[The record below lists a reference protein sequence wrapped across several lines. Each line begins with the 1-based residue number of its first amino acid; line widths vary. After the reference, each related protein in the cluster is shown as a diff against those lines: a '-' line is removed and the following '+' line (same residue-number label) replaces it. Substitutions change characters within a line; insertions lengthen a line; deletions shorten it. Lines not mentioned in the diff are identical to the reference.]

1 MQKYISEARLL
12 LALAIPVIL
21 AQIAQTA
28 MGFVDTVMAGGYSAT
43 DMAAVAIGTS
53 IWLPAIL
60 FGHGLLL
67 ALTPVIAQLNGSGRR
82 ERIAHQVRQGF
93 WLAGFVSVLIMLVLW
108 NAGYIIRSMENIDP
122 ALADKAVGY
131 LRALLWGAPGYL
143 FFQVARNQCEGL
155 AKTKPGMVMGFIGLL
170 VNIPVNYIFIYG
182 HFGMPELG
190 GVGCGVA
197 TAAVYWVMFL
207 AMVSYIKRARS
218 MRDIRNEKGTAKP
231 DPAVMKRLIQLGLP
245 IALALFFEVT
255 LFAVVAL
262 LVSPLGIVDVAGHQ
276 IALNFSS
283 LMFVLPMSLAAAV
296 TIRVGYRLGQG
307 STLDAQTAARTGLMV
322 GVCMATLTA
331 IFTVSLREQIALL
344 YNDNPEVVTLAAH
357 LMLLAA
363 VYQIS
368 DSIQVIGSGI
378 LRGYKDTRSIF
389 YITFTAY
396 WVLGL
401 PSGYILAL
409 TDLVVEPMGPAG
421 FWIGFIIGLTSAA
434 IMMMLRMRFLQRAVS
449 YHSATSIPL
458 IKTRRNLH
466 GLRLCFYAGW
476 SVAPIPSSS
485 GCSFSALHRVCRLAS
500 VISTCI
506 SPVTSPFTLMKS
518 GEISFALVC
527 RQIAPSP
534 RRRFTFSC
542 TCVAAPVISHSFPP
556 FRLMLPTIKVTP
568 SPFTVLPSRIN
579 TPPCCTVIVDCCR
592 SAP

>member
-1 MQKYISEARLL
+1 MQKYMIEARQL
-12 LALAIPVIL
+12 LALAIPVIV
-21 AQIAQTA
+21 AQVAQTA

-82 ERIAHQVRQGF
+82 DRVAHQVRQGF
-93 WLAGFVSVLIMLVLW
+93 WLAGFVSVLIMIVLW
-108 NAGYIIRSMENIDP
+108 NAGYIIRAMHNIDP

-197 TAAVYWVMFL
+197 TAAVYWVMFGSML
-207 AMVSYIKRARS
+207 TYIKHARS
-218 MRDIRNEKGTAKP
+218 MRDIRNDTAFSTP
-231 DPAVMKRLIQLGLP
+231 DWSMLTRLTQLGLP

-262 LVSPLGIVDVAGHQ
+262 LVSPLGIIDVAGHQ

-296 TIRVGYRLGQG
+296 TIRVGFRLGQG
-307 STLDAQTAARTGLMV
+307 STLDAQTAARTGLGV
-322 GVCMATLTA
+322 GVCMAVCTA
-331 IFTVSLREQIALL
+331 LFTVLLREQIALL
-344 YNDNPEVVTLAAH
+344 YNDNPEVVTLASH

-363 VYQIS
+363 IYQIS
-368 DSIQVIGSGI
+368 DSIQVIGSGV

-389 YITFTAY
+389 FITFIAY

-401 PSGYILAL
+401 PCGYILAL
-409 TDLVVEPMGPAG
+409 TDLVVDRMGPAG
-421 FWIGFIIGLTSAA
+421 FWMGFIIGLTSAT
-434 IMMMLRMRFLQRAVS
+434 IMMMLRMRFLQRQ
-449 YHSATSIPL
+449 
-458 IKTRRNLH
+458 
-466 GLRLCFYAGW
+466 
-476 SVAPIPSSS
+476 PS
-485 GCSFSALHRVCRLAS
+485 
-500 VISTCI
+500 
-506 SPVTSPFTLMKS
+506 
-518 GEISFALVC
+518 
-527 RQIAPSP
+527 
-534 RRRFTFSC
+534 
-542 TCVAAPVISHSFPP
+542 
-556 FRLMLPTIKVTP
+556 
-568 SPFTVLPSRIN
+568 
-579 TPPCCTVIVDCCR
+579 TVILQR
-592 SAP
+592 AAR

>member
-1 MQKYISEARLL
+1 MQKYFIEARQL

-21 AQIAQTA
+21 AQVAQTA

-67 ALTPVIAQLNGSGRR
+67 ALTPVVAQLNGSGRR
-82 ERIAHQVRQGF
+82 ERIAHQIRQGF
-93 WLAGFVSVLIMLVLW
+93 WLAGMVSLLIMVVLW
-108 NAGYIIRSMENIDP
+108 NAGYIIGSMHNIDP
-122 ALADKAVGY
+122 QLAEKAVGY
-131 LRALLWGAPGYL
+131 LHALLWGAPGYL

-197 TAAVYWVMFL
+197 TAAVYWVMFFS
-207 AMVSYIKRARS
+207 MISYVRKARS
-218 MRDIRNEKGTAKP
+218 MRDIRSPAGFSAP
-231 DPAVMKRLIQLGLP
+231 DWNVVKRLVQLGLP

-283 LMFVLPMSLAAAV
+283 LMFVIPLSVAAAV
-296 TIRVGYRLGQG
+296 TIRVGFRLGQG
-307 STLDAQTAARTGLMV
+307 STLDAQIAARTGICV
-322 GVCMATLTA
+322 GIGMATITA
-331 IFTVSLREQIALL
+331 LFTVTFREYIALL
-344 YNDNPEVVTLAAH
+344 YNDNPAVVALAAH

-368 DSIQVIGSGI
+368 DSVQVIGSGV

-389 YITFTAY
+389 FITFIAY

-401 PSGYILAL
+401 PSGYVLAL
-409 TDLVVEPMGPAG
+409 TDLVVDRMGPAG
-421 FWIGFIIGLTSAA
+421 FWMGFIIGLTSAA
-434 IMMMLRMRFLQRAVS
+434 VMMMLRMRWLQRQPSATILQRA
-449 YHSATSIPL
+449 A
-458 IKTRRNLH
+458 R
-466 GLRLCFYAGW
+466 
-476 SVAPIPSSS
+476 
-485 GCSFSALHRVCRLAS
+485 
-500 VISTCI
+500 
-506 SPVTSPFTLMKS
+506 
-518 GEISFALVC
+518 
-527 RQIAPSP
+527 
-534 RRRFTFSC
+534 
-542 TCVAAPVISHSFPP
+542 
-556 FRLMLPTIKVTP
+556 
-568 SPFTVLPSRIN
+568 
-579 TPPCCTVIVDCCR
+579 
-592 SAP
+592 

>member
-1 MQKYISEARLL
+1 MQKYFTEARQL

-67 ALTPVIAQLNGSGRR
+67 ALTPTIAQLNGSGRR

-93 WLAGFVSVLIMLVLW
+93 WLAAAVSILIMIVLW
-108 NAGYIIRSMENIDP
+108 NAGYIIHAMHDIDP
-122 ALADKAVGY
+122 QLADKAVGY

-155 AKTKPGMVMGFIGLL
+155 AKTKPGMVMGFLGLL

-197 TAAVYWVMFL
+197 TASVYWVMFI
-207 AMVSYIKRARS
+207 AMLSYVKRAGS
-218 MRDIRNEKGTAKP
+218 MRDIRGETHSGKP
-231 DPAVMKRLIQLGLP
+231 DLNVLKRLIQLGLP

-296 TIRVGYRLGQG
+296 TIRVGFRLGQG
-307 STLDAQTAARTGLMV
+307 STLDAQTAAHTGLGV
-322 GVCMATLTA
+322 GVCMAVLTA
-331 IFTVSLREQIALL
+331 IFTVALREHIALL
-344 YNDNPEVVTLAAH
+344 YNDNPQVVTLASQ
-357 LMLLAA
+357 LMLLAGL
-363 VYQIS
+363 YQIS

-389 YITFTAY
+389 FITFTAY

-401 PSGYILAL
+401 PSGYVLAL
-409 TDLVVEPMGPAG
+409 TDLVVDRMGPAG
-421 FWIGFIIGLTSAA
+421 FWMGFIIGLTSAA
-434 IMMMLRMRFLQRAVS
+434 ILMMLRMRFLQRQ
-449 YHSATSIPL
+449 
-458 IKTRRNLH
+458 
-466 GLRLCFYAGW
+466 
-476 SVAPIPSSS
+476 PSS
-485 GCSFSALHRVCRLAS
+485 
-500 VISTCI
+500 VI
-506 SPVTSPFTLMKS
+506 LQ
-518 GEISFALVC
+518 
-527 RQIAPSP
+527 R
-534 RRRFTFSC
+534 
-542 TCVAAPVISHSFPP
+542 AA
-556 FRLMLPTIKVTP
+556 R
-568 SPFTVLPSRIN
+568 
-579 TPPCCTVIVDCCR
+579 
-592 SAP
+592 